1 MWGREAGFS
10 TAQLAKA
17 QAASVEM
24 TNLRVGEISKSNNQ
38 KQTQQAKTKQKQRQK
53 QKCSACTVALRQ
65 GIFQLGY
72 GFLVLRTTTVAM
84 GSRGWAGSWMS
95 RPSPALVSLRGL
107 WVGSANR

>member
-24 TNLRVGEISKSNNQ
+24 TILRVGEISKSNNQ

-53 QKCSACTVALRQ
+53 QKCSACTVS
-65 GIFQLGY
+65 
-72 GFLVLRTTTVAM
+72 LRTGHFSARLWFCGVEDYDGGDGVEGLGWELDVEAFA
-84 GSRGWAGSWMS
+84 GLGEFERFVRG
-95 RPSPALVSLRGL
+95 
-107 WVGSANR
+107 VG